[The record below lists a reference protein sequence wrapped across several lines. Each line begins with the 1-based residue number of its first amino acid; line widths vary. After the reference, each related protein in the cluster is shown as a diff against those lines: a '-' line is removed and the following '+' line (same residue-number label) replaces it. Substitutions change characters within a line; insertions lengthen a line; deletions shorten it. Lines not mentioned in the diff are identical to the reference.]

1 MTARNPVPAATLKL
15 RPLWL
20 LLGWLLVLFVIY
32 VSVIP
37 DPVQLPV
44 AEGDKFGHLLA
55 YAALMSWFANLYEV
69 TARRV
74 QFAIGFIALG
84 VALEFVQRW
93 TGYRSFEIADMAAG
107 ATGVAVGWVVAPP
120 RIPNYLRAIGK
131 ILKTGE

>member
-1 MTARNPVPAATLKL
+1 MTARNKIPAATLKL

-20 LLGWLLVLFVIY
+20 LLGWLLVIFVIY
-32 VSVIP
+32 VSLIP

-44 AEGDKFGHLLA
+44 VAGDKFGHVLA
-55 YAALMSWFANLYEV
+55 YAALMSWFANLYEAS
-69 TARRV
+69 ARRM

-84 VALEFVQRW
+84 VALEFVQRL

-120 RIPNYLRAIGK
+120 RIPNYLYAMGKLLQRA
-131 ILKTGE
+131 